1 MLLLLFLLRAAGH
14 LPGRPRSIQQCT
26 NHPTH
31 PGCDSYSRAL
41 CEPPTA
47 PAARRLQLRGG
58 TDGAARFDSEG
69 LEWQDNVAPGRFVNE
84 KMLPL
89 DDESFKWMEDV
100 QDDEPAWH
108 RPARI
113 GHSHV
118 VESIRVIPADANQVL
133 GGSAHVPDHSIRE
146 WFWADAAAAGA
157 TRAAAGA
164 PVLSV
169 PDQVPSVHR
178 AVGACPQGGIVSVR
192 SGLFRWDGAIKIRKG
207 RLPSASQAASAAFAS
222 ASALRNGSAPSD
234 SSSSRAHRSC
244 GDVAAGAANGAGGAG
259 GAGAPSAEGGRGIHV
274 RGVDG
279 TVLMGQWLLG
289 RGSAGSLRRV
299 GLAGNLTLFYQV
311 VLDIHAGPWV
321 LEEVECR
328 CVGGGVA
335 NVCEWS
341 EVDCSLCV
349 FGGMGEALQLRA
361 ASGFLISGYGNVRIQ
376 QSEITMLGGK
386 LITSDEQASFA
397 SNFWGRGRGE
407 GGGGERGLSE
417 GDERQVADDP
427 APAAD
432 VCGLG
437 IAVVEEGHVHCLNT
451 SFVDVGVGV
460 TVYGNGS
467 AVLVGC
473 TLRDLNAAAFS
484 APDIDPESEEE
495 DDVSKVCLGGG
506 RLEEYGGGGAMCIVN
521 CKTIGGLTW
530 LDGHRPKYLND
541 YLFQGYK
548 IEPPPGLLPK
558 IAAALDAEQAE
569 DIRLESARS
578 QRDALLKRVLIDMDP
593 SLFPEDDEHH
603 YVYHPSEARPN
614 PDFDEFFE
622 QMYPGRAAHA
632 LSNAKAVSEGSE
644 GSFFVSRRD
653 GRQMLLEDPRV
664 YRTPEPGDAVV
675 CYNCGRVDAHFG
687 SWCIDTRI

>member
-407 GGGGERGLSE
+407 GGGESADTAKGTSRKLPMTQLQ
-417 GDERQVADDP
+417 RQM
-427 APAAD
+427 
-432 VCGLG
+432 
-437 IAVVEEGHVHCLNT
+437 
-451 SFVDVGVGV
+451 FVD
-460 TVYGNGS
+460 
-467 AVLVGC
+467 
-473 TLRDLNAAAFS
+473 
-484 APDIDPESEEE
+484 
-495 DDVSKVCLGGG
+495 
-506 RLEEYGGGGAMCIVN
+506 
-521 CKTIGGLTW
+521 
-530 LDGHRPKYLND
+530 
-541 YLFQGYK
+541 
-548 IEPPPGLLPK
+548 
-558 IAAALDAEQAE
+558 
-569 DIRLESARS
+569 
-578 QRDALLKRVLIDMDP
+578 
-593 SLFPEDDEHH
+593 
-603 YVYHPSEARPN
+603 
-614 PDFDEFFE
+614 
-622 QMYPGRAAHA
+622 
-632 LSNAKAVSEGSE
+632 
-644 GSFFVSRRD
+644 
-653 GRQMLLEDPRV
+653 
-664 YRTPEPGDAVV
+664 
-675 CYNCGRVDAHFG
+675 
-687 SWCIDTRI
+687 